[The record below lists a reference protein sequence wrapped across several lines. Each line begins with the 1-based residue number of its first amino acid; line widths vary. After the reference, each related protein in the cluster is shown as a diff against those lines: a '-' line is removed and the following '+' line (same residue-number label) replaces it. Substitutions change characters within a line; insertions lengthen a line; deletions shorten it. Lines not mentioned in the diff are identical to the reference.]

1 MDSKKKL
8 PNSSILPAKKSKV
21 FQSEPIAPSESP
33 IWVPP
38 SFSGRAQSASP
49 ERGRIFK
56 LKKPSFAPK
65 TSQNLGAP
73 SEASAPV
80 ESHTPFEDFQSV
92 STAQEH
98 LASKKSTV
106 LMASIVVVVLICFV
120 LVGWFAYHQGFMASQ
135 SRFMELRAE
144 LPPPIPLEFQA
155 TIESALKSYSN
166 GHADE
171 AVENLAGVY
180 RKNQTIPSI
189 CYLMALTA
197 IQSGNLPL
205 AGEKVDESI
214 LKGERLSDSLALK
227 AAIEMEK
234 SNNGGMGDP
243 KVRAESLLRSAMA
256 ADISNPRPYIEL
268 ASLLRFQGR
277 NDEARKLFEAASVRL
292 NPVEGQA
299 LVETSLSLLNLQQ
312 TPNDKLPENLDS
324 DKDPISLVSAAY
336 VAMRKNDLP
345 VVKALLAKARERLSP
360 ALYNYL
366 MNDPAIRVFSKNPQM
381 SGLF

>member
-1 MDSKKKL
+1 MDSEKKL
-8 PNSSILPAKKSKV
+8 TKSSILPARKSKV
-21 FQSEPIAPSESP
+21 FQNEPETPSESP

-38 SFSGRAQSASP
+38 SFDAREHKASP
-49 ERGRIFK
+49 EHGRIFK
-56 LKKPSFAPK
+56 SKKPFFASKSSPHLD
-65 TSQNLGAP
+65 TP
-73 SEASAPV
+73 SEERAPLEIGTPSEEFPPISAARDHIVP
-80 ESHTPFEDFQSV
+80 
-92 STAQEH
+92 
-98 LASKKSTV
+98 KISTV
-106 LMASIVVVVLICFV
+106 LVASIVAVVLICFV
-120 LVGWFAYHQGFMASQ
+120 LVGWLAYHQGFMASQ
-135 SRFMELRAE
+135 NRFMELRAE

-155 TIESALKSYSN
+155 TIESAIKSYN
-166 GHADE
+166 KGHADE
-171 AVENLAGVY
+171 AVEILAGVY

-256 ADISNPRPYIEL
+256 ADVSNPRPYIEL

-336 VAMRKNDLP
+336 VAMRKNDVP
-345 VVKALLAKARERLSP
+345 VVKTLLAKARDRLSP

-366 MNDPAIRVFSKNPQM
+366 MNDPAIRVFSKNPQL